1 MLERDIEKA
10 LVKRVKALGG
20 IAYKFTSPANRSVP
34 DRICLLPEGRLVFVE
49 CKRPGGKVTD
59 NQLRVH
65 EKIKALGH
73 DVRIVDSI
81 EQVNLFPNIA

>member
-1 MLERDIEKA
+1 MLEKTIEQA
-10 LVKRVKALGG
+10 LVKRVKSLGG

-49 CKRPGGKVTD
+49 CKRPGGKPTS

-65 EKIKALGH
+65 EKIKVLDH
-73 DVRIVDSI
+73 DIRVIDSI
-81 EQVNLFPNIA
+81 EAVNRFPDE